1 MEDQF
6 NLKRFIDAQFSTYER
21 ALDEIKN
28 GRKTS
33 HWMWFIFPQYH
44 GLGRS
49 NTSIKYA
56 INSKEEAISYL
67 KHPILGPRLTEITKE
82 FLSIENKTA
91 NSILGEPDDVKIQ
104 SSMTLFDAI
113 QSENDLF
120 DSILEKYFEGN
131 RCLSTLRILKNE

>member
-82 FLSIENKTA
+82 FLSIELKEKIA
-91 NSILGEPDDVKIQ
+91 SLSSIIIPQQYSTG
-104 SSMTLFDAI
+104 SSV
-113 QSENDLF
+113 N
-120 DSILEKYFEGN
+120 
-131 RCLSTLRILKNE
+131 LKGSV

>member
-1 MEDQF
+1 M
-6 NLKRFIDAQFSTYER
+6 
-21 ALDEIKN
+21 
-28 GRKTS
+28 
-33 HWMWFIFPQYH
+33 
-44 GLGRS
+44 
-49 NTSIKYA
+49 
-56 INSKEEAISYL
+56 
-67 KHPILGPRLTEITKE
+67 TKE
-82 FLSIENKTA
+82 TLRQHYTSLRASMDASEVANQSIAIANQVLKLPIWEFTNYHLFLSIENKTA

>member
-67 KHPILGPRLTEITKE
+67 EHPILGPRLTEITKE